1 MPTLEQFKQIDWYKE
16 RPQIIKDLI
25 CKFPYAST
33 VLIIPTQQFAY
44 IYSWFENKTVSV
56 VIDPKDNLNIGN
68 AFNEPYS
75 VFGYSEKDLIFMH
88 ENPNLILDDQ

>member
-33 VLIIPTQQFAY
+33 EIIYRRRY
-44 IYSWFENKTVSV
+44 IEN
-56 VIDPKDNLNIGN
+56 
-68 AFNEPYS
+68 A
-75 VFGYSEKDLIFMH
+75 
-88 ENPNLILDDQ
+88 